1 MFSKPLGSV
10 SPPNKFCSHKKGSP
24 MLLFLELIP
33 YIVIFIF
40 GITIGSFLN
49 VCIYRMPLHESIV
62 TAPSHCMTCGSR
74 LHWYDMVPV
83 FSWLILGGKCRNCKT
98 KISAQYPVIEAL
110 NGALYV
116 LVCAVNG
123 LNGMSAIYC
132 LMTSAL
138 IVLSLIDWRTYEIPI
153 SVNVSLGILGIAAV
167 VMQPEAWM
175 MHLVG
180 ALCVSGILLVIYL
193 ISGGRAIGGGDI
205 KLMAACGLIL
215 GWQLIILAF
224 FLGCIIGSVIHLIR
238 IRVSGAGH
246 MLAMGPYLSAGI
258 FIAAL
263 WGNSWIHW
271 YMGMLGI

>member
-1 MFSKPLGSV
+1 
-10 SPPNKFCSHKKGSP
+10 

-132 LMTSAL
+132 LMT
-138 IVLSLIDWRTYEIPI
+138 
-153 SVNVSLGILGIAAV
+153 
-167 VMQPEAWM
+167 
-175 MHLVG
+175 
-180 ALCVSGILLVIYL
+180 
-193 ISGGRAIGGGDI
+193 
-205 KLMAACGLIL
+205 AACGLIL